1 MGAED
6 NARLSLAPS
15 VVAPFLTALAATT
28 HARQEEGQRAA
39 CEGQRHIRSY
49 PGGFFHH
56 ERTFIYREET
66 LSQDV
71 AATPELHP
79 EPAVCGDEGLRGFV
93 ATKPT
98 WEVKRNSQAAGGQ
111 QEAAYCRQ
119 RESGVSL
126 NVVQGGNSSC
136 STHRSRRW
144 NGNSHTTVSL
154 PRNALYPEYNPG
166 TPLSCQW
173 VLLKC

>member
-1 MGAED
+1 MEAED
-6 NARLSLAPS
+6 NEFLSLAPS
-15 VVAPFLTALAATT
+15 VAAPFLTALAATT
-28 HARQEEGQRAA
+28 HARQEEGRRAA

-56 ERTFIYREET
+56 ERTFIHREEA
-66 LSQDV
+66 LAQDV
-71 AATPELHP
+71 AAAPELHP

-98 WEVKRNSQAAGGQ
+98 WEAKRNSQAAGGQ

-126 NVVQGGNSSC
+126 NVVQG
-136 STHRSRRW
+136 
-144 NGNSHTTVSL
+144 
-154 PRNALYPEYNPG
+154 E
-166 TPLSCQW
+166 
-173 VLLKC
+173 